1 MDDLAP
7 IALFAYNRPIHFE
20 KTLNALK
27 ANVLAE
33 KSSLYIY
40 CDYGPESEYKNIE
53 TVREIASHTT
63 GFKDVILKFSDINKG
78 LAKSIISGVSELV
91 KLQGKVIVLEDDLLT
106 SPYFLEYMNKGLSLF
121 EHNENISMVH
131 GHFFNIPCNQDYF
144 LLRKMGSW
152 GWGTWKRSW
161 QEINFDAK
169 ELRFQLA
176 ESGKITEFNINGSY
190 NFSKMLQ
197 NFIDGNNNSWAIRAY
212 ASLFLK
218 NRLSLYPTKSYVQHI
233 GFDSGTHYSN
243 ILAKPSAFDG
253 EITATEVPEFNDLP
267 IEENKEMFFKLA
279 DYYRKNKPSFFD
291 KLIIKFSELLN
302 K

>member
-1 MDDLAP
+1 MSLAP
-7 IALFAYNRPIHFE
+7 IALFAYNRPGHFAQ
-20 KTLNALK
+20 TLRNLK
-27 ANVLAE
+27 ANTLAKESVLH
-33 KSSLYIY
+33 IF
-40 CDYGPESEYKNIE
+40 CDNGPKGEQDSINKVRDLALNI
-53 TVREIASHTT
+53 T
-63 GFKDVILKFSDINKG
+63 GFKEVHTHFAEVNTG
-78 LAKSIISGVSELV
+78 LANSIINGVSKILDTY
-91 KLQGKVIVLEDDLLT
+91 GRIIVLEDDLLT
-106 SPYFLEYMNKGLSLF
+106 SPYFLDYMNQGLIF
-121 EHNENISMVH
+121 YEKNEHVAMIH
-131 GHFFNIPCNQDYF
+131 GHFFNIPYNKDYF

-169 ELRFQLA
+169 ELRYQLA
-176 ESGKITEFNINGSY
+176 ESGNITEFNINGSY

-218 NRLSLYPTKSYVQHI
+218 NKLSLYPTKSYVQHI